1 MEGKVRLMV
10 LVLLCFA
17 VCNSSRSPREK
28 GLRLIQFNETYTQW
42 MTAGQVDKLAQEC
55 GEGHH
60 GGFFDITDHP
70 YLSPEG
76 LKVKVPHDFPTELK
90 FEDYVLPIFPKIS
103 VQNLIDLNNGLTSYH
118 TRYYTTQTGRQSAEW
133 IASKF
138 QEYSRGRSDVSVEL
152 FQHSWL
158 QPSVIARIT
167 GRIRPDIIIVIGA
180 HEDSIN
186 GGGVNRAP
194 GADDDA
200 SGVCTILEAFRQL
213 IDAGYVPEATIE
225 FMTYSAE
232 EIGLRGSQDIAD
244 AYQAE
249 GKQVFAAMQFD
260 MTFFN
265 PTSGRGG
272 IITDYVDPELT
283 AFLRMLVAGYSTIPF
298 INTACGYACSDH
310 ASWNRAG
317 YAACHP
323 SESPF
328 NEINRALHTT
338 RDTID
343 ILDLVRG
350 SEYVKI
356 AIGFAVELG
365 GIFSA

>member
-1 MEGKVRLMV
+1 

-17 VCNSSRSPREK
+17 VFISSRGVRGPRER
-28 GLRLIQFNETYTQW
+28 GMRLIQFNETFTQW
-42 MTAGQVDKLAQEC
+42 MTVADVEKLAQEC
-55 GEGHH
+55 GSEGHH
-60 GGFFDITDHP
+60 GGFFDITDHQS
-70 YLSPEG
+70 LSPKG
-76 LKVKVPHDFPTELK
+76 LKVKIPHEFPTELK
-90 FEDYVLPIFPKIS
+90 FENFVRPLFPRIS
-103 VQNLIDLNNGLTSYH
+103 IQNLIDLNNAMTSYH
-118 TRYYTTQTGRQSAEW
+118 TRYYTTQTGLQSAEW

-138 QEYSRGRSDVSVEL
+138 QEYAGGRSDVTVEL
-152 FQHSWL
+152 FQHTWL
-158 QPSVIARIT
+158 QPSVIAS
-167 GRIRPDIIIVIGA
+167 IRGSLVPDIIIVLGA

-186 GGGVNRAP
+186 VGATGRAP

-200 SGVCTILEAFRQL
+200 SGVCTLLEAFKQL
-213 IDAGYVPEATIE
+213 MDAGYVPEATVQ

-232 EIGLRGSQDIAD
+232 EVGLRGSQDIAD

-249 GKQVFAAMQFD
+249 GKQVFAAMQLD
-260 MTFFN
+260 MTFFR

-283 AFLRMLVAGYSTIPF
+283 AFLRMLVTGYSTIPF

-343 ILDLVRG
+343 ILDIPRG

-356 AIGFAVELG
+356 SIGFAVELA
-365 GIFSA
+365 GIFDN